1 MIGLLMIPPIG
12 AVSAA
17 TVSFG
22 TLERPALTIRY
33 EEPLR
38 KAAED
43 LATVFRAVSAE
54 LVDLFGWHLSQRPTV
69 MLIQTAQVFRQRAGH
84 PLISAYAVPSEN
96 LIVLDYGRLA
106 GRPVQLR
113 SVLKHELVHLF
124 LNSSPQTGALP
135 KWLEEGVAQWASEGV
150 AELLDQPPPTVFEAA
165 VVAGGLMPLSEL
177 RHHFPRDDR
186 LLMLAYEESRRAVDY
201 IVEANGR
208 RTLIEFLA
216 EVQRGSDVEAAFYRG
231 IGAFPWEIEKQWLDR
246 QSRTTAWPVVLAGHI
261 YQFLFLL
268 GALLTV
274 AGFVR
279 FLRRKRDYTE

>member
-1 MIGLLMIPPIG
+1 MIGVFLTPPAG
-12 AVSAA
+12 VFSTT

-22 TLERPALTIRY
+22 ILERPDLTIRY
-33 EEPLR
+33 EEPLG

-43 LATVFRAVSAE
+43 LAAVFPAVAAE
-54 LVDLFGWHLSQRPTV
+54 LVELFGWRLAERPTV
-69 MLIQTAQVFRQRAGH
+69 MLIQTAQLFRQRAGH

-96 LIVLDYGRLA
+96 LIVLDYEKLA

-124 LNSSPQTGALP
+124 LNAGRQADALP

-150 AELLDQPPPTVFEAA
+150 AEMYEQPPPTVFEDA
-165 VVAGGLMPLSEL
+165 VVAGGLIPLSEL
-177 RHHFPRDDR
+177 RHRFPTDDR
-186 LLMLAYEESRRAVDY
+186 RLMLAYEESRRAVDY
-201 IVEANGR
+201 IVQANGR
-208 RTLIEFLA
+208 STLIEFLA
-216 EVQRGSDVEAAFYRG
+216 EVRRGSDEEAAFYRG
-231 IGAFPWEIEKQWLDR
+231 FGAFPWEIERQWLDR

-279 FLRRKRDYTE
+279 FLRRKRDYTG